1 MPGSFVSTTPESA
14 PTDILAR
21 LEAALAAN
29 ELVAQA
35 TLLSGVEPVGAK
47 LLVLV
52 GGEVVGSL
60 GAAWLDELVT
70 RDVTGMMGQLR
81 GSLACS
87 QEYEAPEE
95 PGQRVRVFIEVLP
108 PPPRLVIFGGVH
120 IALPLAAFAK
130 ILGFRVVVAD
140 PRTHFANRERF
151 AQVDLILAEWP
162 EEAAEQMTLGPADYC
177 VILTH
182 DPKIDEPALKALLS
196 TEVAY
201 VGAIGS
207 RATHAE
213 RFERMARQGVSG
225 EALSRV
231 YGPIGLD
238 LKAETPEEIA
248 LAIMAEIV
256 AVRRGGRGGFLKERG
271 AAGS

>member
-1 MPGSFVSTTPESA
+1 MSTTSETA
-14 PTDILAR
+14 PTDILQR

-35 TLLSGVEPVGAK
+35 TLLSGAEPVGAK
-47 LLVLV
+47 LLVFA

-60 GAAWLDELVT
+60 GAAWLDELVR
-70 RDVTGMMGQLR
+70 RDAAEMMGQLR
-81 GSLACS
+81 GSVARS
-87 QEYEAPEE
+87 YEYEVPGEM
-95 PGQRVRVFIEVLP
+95 GQRARVFIEVLP

-140 PRTHFANRERF
+140 PRSHFANRERF
-151 AQVDLILAEWP
+151 PEVDLILAEWP
-162 EEAAEQMTLGPADYC
+162 EEAAEQMALGPADYC

-196 TEVAY
+196 QDVAY

-213 RFERMARQGVSG
+213 RFERMARQGVSA

-231 YGPIGLD
+231 YAPIGLD

-256 AVRRGGRGGFLKERG
+256 AVRRGGRGGFLKDRG
-271 AAGS
+271 ARTEDGGR